1 MGKGG
6 RGPLRSWTLWLGVAG
21 KSPFY
26 FVRGWIANVV
36 LVCYVVNLPS
46 NLSMNLLSARQMTRM
61 NGHFKSIIV
70 SMALQSGESKSS
82 REFLKEA
89 LLYIYLIC
97 SSTPPYVWY
106 TNFGGAIE

>member
-1 MGKGG
+1 M
-6 RGPLRSWTLWLGVAG
+6 LWLGVAG
-21 KSPFY
+21 KSSFHL
-26 FVRGWIANVV
+26 VCGWIANVV

-46 NLSMNLLSARQMTRM
+46 NSSTNLSSARRMTRM

-70 SMALQSGESKSS
+70 SMALQSGELKSS

-97 SSTPPYVWY
+97 CSAPPYVWY